1 MTPSTTVINPRMRP
15 ATAIPLPTPPRLL
28 AADMLTAPKIIARI
42 ARTQSKNGT
51 HEKTMLMIPST
62 RAVTASP
69 LPCGCATA
77 PPYGYGCANGG
88 RRRIAYGLV
97 PPREVIRGARGF
109 RLGFPLV
116 GGDCVSF
123 RTPV

>member
-28 AADMLTAPKIIARI
+28 AADMPTAPKIIARI

-77 PPYGYGCANGG
+77 PPYGYGCAYGG
-88 RRRIAYGLV
+88 GAGAGL
-97 PPREVIRGARGF
+97 PGGGGAELMGWVL
-109 RLGFPLV
+109 LGRAS
-116 GGDCVSF
+116 GGAGAS
-123 RTPV
+123 